1 MDFSKFE
8 DKVTR
13 IDSEIRRL
21 LNDQEPK
28 KLYNAANHLTNA
40 GGKRMRPLLCFLSCE
55 SIGGDFKSAL
65 STAVSIELIHTFTLI
80 HDDIMDRDE
89 LRRGFPAVHTVYG
102 ESTAILAGDLLFAKA
117 FEICDPKIAH
127 LLGKTTSEVCEGQE
141 LDIGFAD
148 RDAISKEEY
157 MEMIEKK
164 TASLF
169 AAATRS
175 GALMGNGTK
184 DQVNAL
190 TDYGLNLGLAFQIWD
205 DILDITAD
213 EDKLGKPVGSDI
225 IEGKKTLLIVMATS
239 EPSKS
244 GDLIEILNKKEK
256 SKQEVERA
264 IELLYECGAVDYCE
278 NKVHQLIKN
287 AHQAL
292 KKIPDS
298 ESRDDLGDIADFVV
312 QREF

>member
-8 DKVTR
+8 DRFTR
-13 IDSEIRRL
+13 IDLEIQRL
-21 LNDQEPK
+21 LEDKEPK
-28 KLYNAANHLTNA
+28 KLYNASNHLTKA
-40 GGKRMRPLLCFLSCE
+40 GGKRMRPLLCLLSCE
-55 SIGGDFKSAL
+55 SVGGDFKSAL
-65 STAVSIELIHTFTLI
+65 PTAVSIELIHTFTLI

-102 ESTAILAGDLLFAKA
+102 ESTAILAGDLLFSKA
-117 FEICDPKIAH
+117 FEICNPEIAP
-127 LLGKTTSEVCEGQE
+127 LLGKTTSEICEGQE
-141 LDIGFAD
+141 LDMEFAD
-148 RDAISKEEY
+148 RDVVSEEEY
-157 MEMIEKK
+157 MEMIQKK

-175 GALMGNGTK
+175 GAILGNGTK

-190 TDYGLNLGLAFQIWD
+190 ADYGINLGLAFQIWD

-225 IEGKKTLLIVMATS
+225 IEGKKTLLIVVAI
-239 EPSKS
+239 SKS
-244 GDLIEILNKKEK
+244 PKSENLIEILNKKEK
-256 SKQEVERA
+256 SKQEVGRA

-278 NKVHQLIKN
+278 DKVKQLIKN
-287 AHQAL
+287 AHLAL

-298 ESRDDLGDIADFVV
+298 KSRDDLGDIANFVV